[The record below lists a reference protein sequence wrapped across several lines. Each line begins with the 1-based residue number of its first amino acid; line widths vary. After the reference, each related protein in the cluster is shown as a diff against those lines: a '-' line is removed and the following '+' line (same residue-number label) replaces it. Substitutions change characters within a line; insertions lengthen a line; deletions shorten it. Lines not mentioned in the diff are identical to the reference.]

1 MTEWNERHHC
11 LVCASADLKKV
22 RTEKNSKS
30 ANPDLKPYFERDS
43 VLVACSKCEMAFVE
57 SIPASSKFFSELY
70 AGTDRDVS
78 IDFNYSGKL
87 SIFSQIKKTIL
98 KFKNNGELLDIGAG
112 TGAFIYFMKDA
123 FKTTGVELGSAAR
136 EFACSKSLNVIAAPI
151 EKLPFQNQ
159 QFDVVTVIDVLEH
172 LTDPRQALDEI
183 YRILKIE
190 GLLYIKVP
198 NYKIQA
204 LKQNVLNLFQ
214 LSSEGIMGNYVHINH
229 FSPQSL
235 REISKVSGFEV
246 LENGFSES
254 EMWNLKWKEAPHSY
268 AYRLSRNIIIKLT
281 SRILK
286 TLSIIFR
293 LELGF
298 NIYILTRKVPRQ

>member
-1 MTEWNERHHC
+1 MEWNERHHC
-11 LVCASADLKKV
+11 LVCASAELKSI
-22 RTEKNSKS
+22 RIEKNSLS
-30 ANPDLKPYFERDS
+30 IHPDLKPYFERDS
-43 VLVACSKCEMAFVE
+43 VLVACQKCEMAFVE
-57 SIPASSKFFSELY
+57 SIPASSKFFSALY

-98 KFKNNGELLDIGAG
+98 KFKKNGELLDIGAG
-112 TGAFIYFMKDA
+112 TGAFVNFMKDT

-151 EKLPFQNQ
+151 EKLPFPDQ
-159 QFDVVTVIDVLEH
+159 QFDVVTIIDVLEH
-172 LTDPRQALDEI
+172 LTNPRQALDEI
-183 YRILKIE
+183 YRVLKVE

-204 LKQNVLNLFQ
+204 FKQSFLNYLQ

-229 FSPQSL
+229 FNPRSL
-235 REISKVSGFEV
+235 QEISKISGFEV
-246 LENGFSES
+246 LDNGFSDS

-268 AYRLSRNIIIKLT
+268 LYRISRNILIKLT
-281 SRILK
+281 NEILK

-293 LELGF
+293 MELGF
-298 NIYILTRKVPRQ
+298 NIYILARKVPRR